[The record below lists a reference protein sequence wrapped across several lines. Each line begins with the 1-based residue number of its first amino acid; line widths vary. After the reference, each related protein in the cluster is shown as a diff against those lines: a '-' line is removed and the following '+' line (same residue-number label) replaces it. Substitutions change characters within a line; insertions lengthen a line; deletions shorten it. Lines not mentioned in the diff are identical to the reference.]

1 MSDVERLELYE
12 KLERSEGRIVALEKQ
27 VMLYCLFQSSFYKI
41 RCDLRTLPTNTEG
54 FLRSRSWQGLLES
67 KQTIGGNH
75 AFFLEIIK
83 QR

>member
-41 RCDLRTLPTNTEG
+41 RCCLLIKKNFCAVDLGKDYWNPNRQL
-54 FLRSRSWQGLLES
+54 
-67 KQTIGGNH
+67 GGNH
-75 AFFLEIIK
+75 AFFC
-83 QR
+83 RDN